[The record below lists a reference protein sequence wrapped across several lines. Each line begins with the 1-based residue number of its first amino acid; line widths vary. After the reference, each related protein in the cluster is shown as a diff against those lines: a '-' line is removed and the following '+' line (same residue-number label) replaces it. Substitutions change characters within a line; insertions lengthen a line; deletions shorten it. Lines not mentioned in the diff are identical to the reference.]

1 MEDYKLMK
9 NFLENISEDD
19 FFSRVNLHLHSCAS
33 DGMLSPKEIVA
44 QAKANGLRMIS
55 ITDHNTMRA
64 YDEIDLED
72 KDIKIVKGIEFD
84 CWDGYVFMHIL
95 GYDVDFECEE
105 LKKLYAHHK
114 CSTEY
119 DIIRIF
125 PRRSAKRVIQA
136 IKKAGG
142 MAVVAHPCCMWTFNM
157 DNTIKRLIS
166 YGLEGIEV
174 YYPYRRHRRI
184 IKFYDCENIKKLA
197 EKYSLLK
204 TGGTDFH
211 KDDLSCDT
219 FNFV

>member
-9 NFLENISEDD
+9 NFLENISEEE

-105 LKKLYAHHK
+105 LKKTL
-114 CSTEY
+114 CS
-119 DIIRIF
+119 
-125 PRRSAKRVIQA
+125 S
-136 IKKAGG
+136 
-142 MAVVAHPCCMWTFNM
+142 
-157 DNTIKRLIS
+157 
-166 YGLEGIEV
+166 
-174 YYPYRRHRRI
+174 
-184 IKFYDCENIKKLA
+184 
-197 EKYSLLK
+197 
-204 TGGTDFH
+204 
-211 KDDLSCDT
+211 
-219 FNFV
+219 